1 MTQHLDNPES
11 CFVCR
16 RRADGLGV
24 MKGNRIGW
32 LCQQCA
38 DGGYGTRTI
47 RMPVREFDRYEAGA
61 LRRAA
66 DGRAG
71 AYLDS
76 LGRTDLADLHPQ
88 EWQHVCRLIIEDFGE
103 GIRAEVGE
111 PIPLA
116 APAPGEEFEASE
128 AP

>member
-66 DGRAG
+66 EGRAG

-111 PIPLA
+111 PIP
-116 APAPGEEFEASE
+116 PAVPSQAEEFEASE
-128 AP
+128 AA